1 VKIEFKALDYQLNAV
16 KAVADCFKGQPKEV
30 AQRYTIDQG
39 AKRDKVAKQ
48 PVQASLF
55 PEEDL
60 STSQQLDLIEELE
73 IGYANAEISD
83 LDHVLS
89 NIQQVQRNQGLPPS
103 TELVTDDNSAKSK
116 AGINL
121 TTSPVNL
128 NIEMETGTGKTY
140 CYIRS
145 MMELNKLYGW
155 SKFIVVVP
163 SIAIRE
169 GVAKTF
175 EMTANYFLET
185 YGKKPRS
192 FVYNSEQLHELETF
206 SSDSNV
212 NVMIINIQAFNS
224 RSQSNRRIYEPLD
237 DFGSRRPI
245 DVIRRNRPIVIIDE
259 PQKLGSDNALKSLS
273 EFDPLFILRYSATHK
288 RDYNLVYR
296 LDALDAYNQKLVK
309 KISVKGIE
317 VQGLSGAHGYLYL
330 QDIQISPSDPVARIE
345 LEIKNNAGVKRKIRR
360 IKKGDNLYI
369 ISGNG
374 QQYKDRYVVSEI
386 DARDQS
392 LTFVNGIKIS
402 VGQALGQVD
411 EKIMR
416 TIQIR
421 ETIRAHLQKE
431 RVLHQKGLKVLSLFF
446 IDEVSKYRKYDSEG
460 NKLDGEYAQIFVE
473 QYKQVVNEMIDLNLE
488 NDPYID
494 YLKSINV
501 DMTHNG
507 YFSVDKNQ
515 HMVNPKT
522 KKFDDEELGRKV
534 DLADDIDAYDLIL
547 RDKEAL
553 LTFPSDSDSE
563 EDKNK
568 KNIRFIFSHSALR
581 EGWDNPNV
589 FVICTLKHSNNEISR
604 RQEIGRGLRL
614 AVNKDGMRMDSKIL
628 SPEDIHRINNLTV
641 VTNESYTE
649 FVNSF
654 QNELKQALSN
664 RPTKAT
670 SNYFYNKIITL
681 NDGTTRSVNE
691 TEAKLIVRYL
701 TKYDYTDV
709 NDHLTQNYYDAL
721 AENSLEPLPEE
732 LDPIADQVTKLIS
745 GIFDPKSLE
754 GMTENENK
762 TTHNPIN
769 KDNLHKKEFIEL
781 WNKINQKA
789 VFEIRIDSQKLIN
802 QSIQAIEGAARKRN
816 NNFVETLRY
825 KLAMSTQKDA
835 ISYDALVN
843 KKLFADPKTSSES
856 TNISVRSEVKYDLVG
871 SLSEQTDLTRKS
883 IVAILQGINN
893 AIFAQFK
900 NNPEAFIREVAR
912 LINEARVRMV
922 VQGLTYHT
930 IDTTYPL
937 NEVFVSNHRIPSD
950 SLKSEK
956 HVFDYVVTDS
966 ATETKFA
973 KQLEGADEVIVY
985 AKLPDKF
992 KIPTP
997 VGDYNPDW
1005 AIAFNKNKVRHLYF
1019 IAETK
1024 GSMLETSLRE
1034 SEKQKIDSARKFF
1047 ESLNSNNTEILAG
1060 QQIKYDVIDNFDN
1073 LLRLVN

>member
-1 VKIEFKALDYQLNAV
+1 MKIEFKALDYQLNAV

-175 EMTANYFLET
+175 EMTANHFLET

-317 VQGLSGAHGYLYL
+317 VQGLSGTHGYLYL

-769 KDNLHKKEFIEL
+769 KDNLHKTEFIEL